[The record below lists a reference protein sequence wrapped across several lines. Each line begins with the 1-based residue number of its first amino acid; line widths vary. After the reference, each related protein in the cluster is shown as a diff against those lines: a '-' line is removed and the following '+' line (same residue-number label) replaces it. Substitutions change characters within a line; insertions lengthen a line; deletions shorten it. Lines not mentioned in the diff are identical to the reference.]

1 MPTGSP
7 RADASLGEVGFIHSS
22 TAAQLSGVAE
32 AFYADETRPLV
43 VLVMDDEAIRASG
56 VEVVFEDAG
65 DGELFPHVY
74 GPIDPS
80 TVTDV
85 RPAAFDDAWPPDLL
99 GRVLRGSNGSQ
110 TRSSGG

>member
-1 MPTGSP
+1 MEILHLALLSDWQAALASGAYRVST
-7 RADASLGEVGFIHSS
+7 RDASLDEVGFIHSS
-22 TAAQLSGVAE
+22 TAAQLPGVAE

-65 DGELFPHVY
+65 DGQLFPHVY

-85 RPAAFDDAWPPDLL
+85 RPASFDDDGHL
-99 GRVLRGSNGSQ
+99 
-110 TRSSGG
+110 TY